1 VHELSITRNIVAI
14 VSDRAHGRRV
24 RRVKL
29 EVGKL
34 SGVMTDAIVF
44 CFDVVAQG
52 TVLEGARLDITEV
65 EGRARCTACGAEFDM
80 PTLYT
85 ACACG
90 SRRLHRLQG
99 EELKIKTMELEE
111 EVVSCAEPAA
121 AEVRQP

>member
-1 VHELSITRNIVAI
+1 MHELSITRNIVAI
-14 VSDRAHGRRV
+14 VSDCAQGRRV
-24 RRVKL
+24 RRVTL

-34 SGVMTDAIVF
+34 SGVMTDAIAF

-52 TVLEGARLDITEV
+52 TVLEGASLDIREV
-65 EGRARCTACGAEFDM
+65 EGRARCTACGTEFDM

-85 ACACG
+85 SCACG

-111 EVVSCAEPAA
+111 AG
-121 AEVRQP
+121 